1 MNGLVDAHHHLW
13 DLSSRDYPFLR
24 GEALAPIRRTYDT
37 GELIMRTRDSGVEST
52 VLVQT
57 VSDAAETQEFLVVA
71 AEPDNPVAG
80 VVGWVDLTARSV
92 AESVAWLKNGPG
104 GNQLVGVR
112 HQVQD
117 EDDARWLCRDQVRR
131 GLAAVAEAGLVY
143 DLLVLTHQMPAA
155 VETVQALPEATFV
168 LDHAAKPPIASG
180 YLDAWSSGL
189 SALAAHDNVFCKIS
203 GLVTEADWT
212 SWTDKD
218 LRPVVDRVLELFGP
232 DRVLWGSDW
241 PVCEL
246 AASYPGVLD
255 ATRATISGLSAVEQQ
270 AVLGGNAR
278 RVYSLT

>member
-1 MNGLVDAHHHLW
+1 
-13 DLSSRDYPFLR
+13 
-24 GEALAPIRRTYDT
+24 
-37 GELIMRTRDSGVEST
+37 
-52 VLVQT
+52 
-57 VSDAAETQEFLVVA
+57 
-71 AEPDNPVAG
+71 
-80 VVGWVDLTARSV
+80 
-92 AESVAWLKNGPG
+92 
-104 GNQLVGVR
+104 
-112 HQVQD
+112 
-117 EDDARWLCRDQVRR
+117 
-131 GLAAVAEAGLVY
+131 
-143 DLLVLTHQMPAA
+143 
-155 VETVQALPEATFV
+155 FV

-189 SALAAHDNVFCKIS
+189 SALAAHDNVSCKIS

-212 SWTDKD
+212 TWTDKD

-255 ATRATISGLSAVEQQ
+255 ATRATIGGLSAAEQQ